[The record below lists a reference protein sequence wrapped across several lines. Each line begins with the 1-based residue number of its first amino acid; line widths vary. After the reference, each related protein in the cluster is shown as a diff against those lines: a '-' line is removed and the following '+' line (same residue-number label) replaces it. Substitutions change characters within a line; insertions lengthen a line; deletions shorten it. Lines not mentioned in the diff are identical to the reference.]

1 MVREKGL
8 EPLRRKAL
16 VPKTNVSANFTTRA
30 PYNKLLLEKYALIV
44 NADHFKFAWP
54 SKINKLKPGIYVV
67 NAVIKNI
74 EYHGLCLVSKF
85 NENELDLNNILYL
98 LDIETIPSKYDEIFI
113 EFLGTIRYIEIQK
126 DNKISNQDI
135 DIAIGYFKTIQN

>member
-1 MVREKGL
+1 
-8 EPLRRKAL
+8 
-16 VPKTNVSANFTTRA
+16 
-30 PYNKLLLEKYALIV
+30 
-44 NADHFKFAWP
+44 
-54 SKINKLKPGIYVV
+54 
-67 NAVIKNI
+67 
-74 EYHGLCLVSKF
+74 
-85 NENELDLNNILYL
+85 LDLNNILYL